1 MFRDETKNFAQTL
14 YNVES
19 SSDNPISMTVGQM
32 LLYRQKSLPATVYF
46 SEKGDYIALF
56 GCMEWNYENASG
68 SYAITIG
75 EVSTQMTFEATSFTL
90 NVPKTAVGSVGSST
104 LQIAEWVTS
113 AILIIRM
120 R

>member
-56 GCMEWNYENASG
+56 GCMEWDYESLSG
-68 SYAITIG
+68 THVISIG
-75 EVSTQMTFEATSFTL
+75 EVSTQMAFEATSFTL
-90 NVPKTAVGSVGSST
+90 NVPKSVTGSTMSN
-104 LQIAEWVTS
+104 LQIASWITS

>member
-19 SSDNPISMTVGQM
+19 SSDNPITMTVGQM

-46 SEKGDYIALF
+46 SEKGDYIAIF
-56 GCMEWNYENASG
+56 GSMEWNHESINS
-68 SYAITIG
+68 SYAISVG

-90 NVPKTAVGSVGSST
+90 NVPKTAVGVTGSNS
-104 LQIAEWVTS
+104 IMISEWVTS